1 MQLFF
6 SCIFI
11 TECVTARYLRLFY
24 FVIFSTHSM
33 NTPNTPPTHRT
44 LYFSR
49 ARFGFNSTLLIST
62 QKEKCGMYC
71 NRSVLEIITH
81 FPFTSA
87 TVLSCAVL
95 CCYKLRPL
103 KLMNWTLQVNMSDY
117 VRSTPEG
124 LDAMVFEGGENLSQ
138 GQRQLLCIARA
149 LLRDARVLIMDEG
162 TSAVDPQTDE
172 LIQKV
177 RKLVFRE
184 ILHSLAL
191 IERLGLFLV
200 FQ

>member
-1 MQLFF
+1 
-6 SCIFI
+6 
-11 TECVTARYLRLFY
+11 
-24 FVIFSTHSM
+24 
-33 NTPNTPPTHRT
+33 
-44 LYFSR
+44 
-49 ARFGFNSTLLIST
+49 
-62 QKEKCGMYC
+62 
-71 NRSVLEIITH
+71 
-81 FPFTSA
+81 
-87 TVLSCAVL
+87 
-95 CCYKLRPL
+95 
-103 KLMNWTLQVNMSDY
+103 MSDY

-177 RKLVFRE
+177 RKLIFRE

-191 IERLGLFLV
+191 IERLRLFLV